1 MSARKLNRYEARE
14 RNKEIKE
21 FHLKGEG
28 VYLFRNNS
36 SGTLNLPKPANNGVR
51 VVAKNAEWEGDNYFM
66 FLVQKN
72 DARLVRTITSP
83 EEQKEEIKMAE
94 KLLVDQPDQVTVE
107 GTLEHVVLSTDGK
120 NKKLNE
126 GQPVDDKDKDEAE
139 ALINEDP
146 LDGIQILIN

>member
-36 SGTLNLPKPANNGVR
+36 SGTLDLPKPANNGVR

-83 EEQKEEIKMAE
+83 EEQKEENN
-94 KLLVDQPDQVTVE
+94 DR
-107 GTLEHVVLSTDGK
+107 SSK
-120 NKKLNE
+120 N
-126 GQPVDDKDKDEAE
+126 
-139 ALINEDP
+139 
-146 LDGIQILIN
+146 

>member
-1 MSARKLNRYEARE
+1 MSARKLSRYESRE

-28 VYLFRNNS
+28 VYLFRNNT
-36 SGTLNLPKPANNGVR
+36 SGSLNLPKPANNGVK
-51 VVAKNAEWEGDNYFM
+51 VVGKNAEWEGDNYFM

-107 GTLEHVVLSTDGK
+107 GTVEHVVLSTDDK

-126 GQPVDDKDKDEAE
+126 GQPVDDQDE

-146 LDGIQILIN
+146 MDGIQILID

>member
-1 MSARKLNRYEARE
+1 MSARKLSRYESRE

-21 FHLKGEG
+21 FHTRGEG
-28 VYLFRNNS
+28 VYLFRNNT
-36 SGTLNLPKPANNGVR
+36 SGSLNLPKPANNGVR
-51 VVAKNAEWEGDNYFM
+51 VVGKNAEWEGDNYFM

-72 DARLVRTITSP
+72 DARLIRTITSP

-107 GTLEHVVLSTDGK
+107 GTVEHVVLSTDDK
-120 NKKLNE
+120 DKKLNE
-126 GQPVDDKDKDEAE
+126 GQPVDDQDE

-146 LDGIQILIN
+146 MDGIQILID